1 MKQMIRRIYGKY
13 HQLILYL
20 LFGVITTVA
29 SLGICYLTLKVGVLI
44 WHDENGAPTA
54 FLDILGSTTQ
64 WVSGVLVSFWT
75 NKKWVF
81 TEAEHGRRATWRQL
95 ETFSLSRIGT
105 YFLEVFVN
113 LLAIDILERLHYSE
127 LVLNPFGIE
136 LALSARLW
144 AKVISS
150 ILVVIANY
158 YISKLLVFRKK
169 KGSSRSGEDKKAEK
183 DEKTY

>member
-1 MKQMIRRIYGKY
+1 MKKQICDIYQKH

-20 LFGVITTVA
+20 LFGLITTVV
-29 SLGICYLTLKVGVLI
+29 SLGTCYLTLKFGVLI

-54 FLDILGSTTQ
+54 LLDILGSTTQ
-64 WVSGVLVSFWT
+64 WASGVLVSFWT

-81 TEAEHGRRATWRQL
+81 TEAEHGRRAAWRQL
-95 ETFSLSRIGT
+95 GTFSLSRVGT

-113 LLAIDILERLHYSE
+113 LLAIDLLEALHYSD
-127 LVLNPFGIE
+127 LMLNPFGME

-158 YISKLLVFRKK
+158 YISKLLIFRKK
-169 KGSSRSGEDKKAEK
+169 QGSDGEDEDKKAEK